1 MHQYNNV
8 DITSLLF
15 FSMYASFLTIYQKF
29 TLDPTNTKT
38 YMKYM
43 FWNHMHH
50 ARNTKN
56 VYLMSLEM
64 FTFGK

>member
-1 MHQYNNV
+1 
-8 DITSLLF
+8 
-15 FSMYASFLTIYQKF
+15 
-29 TLDPTNTKT
+29 
-38 YMKYM
+38 M

-64 FTFGK
+64 FTFGKWKTICLTERIMSMPAFHVFGTISCIPYIPKNLGQAFL